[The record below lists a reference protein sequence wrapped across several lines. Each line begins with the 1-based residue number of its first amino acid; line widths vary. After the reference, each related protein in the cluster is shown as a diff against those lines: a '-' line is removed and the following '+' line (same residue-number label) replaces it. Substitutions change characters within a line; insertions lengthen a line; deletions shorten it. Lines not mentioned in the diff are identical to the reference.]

1 MSLLWKGKSEPKRM
15 LDQALVGSAVT
26 GVLALLAQ
34 AVAKCK
40 CYVAVKK
47 NGEGEY
53 CEPQFAC
60 GFLDTNL
67 GEMILSDKKDEASLD
82 RPDAPAT

>member
-1 MSLLWKGKSEPKRM
+1 M

-26 GVLALLAQ
+26 GVLALFAQ

-40 CYVAVKK
+40 CYVSCKK
-47 NGEGEY
+47 DEEGEF
-53 CEPQFAC
+53 CEPQLIC

-67 GEMILSDKKDEASLD
+67 MEPERKDETPHTTH
-82 RPDAPAT
+82 R

>member
-1 MSLLWKGKSEPKRM
+1 M

-40 CYVAVKK
+40 CYVACKK
-47 NGEGEY
+47 NEEGEY
-53 CEPQFAC
+53 CEPQFQC
-60 GFLDTNL
+60 GFLDTTL
-67 GEMILSDKKDEASLD
+67 GEMILPARKDEASCD
-82 RPDAPAT
+82 RSEAPAA